1 MKTALYFLFGVACCA
16 CKLGDDAL
24 PLAEVE
30 LVEPPRSGSDSIR
43 DALERAHRA
52 YGAGDH
58 RTMIEELG
66 TVLADP
72 EADDP
77 ARANAIELVDAALAE
92 SQGKLDTGFEL
103 PPGVTW
109 MRLLFQQ
116 ADRDGTP
123 AYLAMLNGGLEPGVE
138 MDEIRIV
145 REKDGK
151 VLASRR
157 SQLGYFESG
166 VEKSNAYFYI
176 HTTHARFP
184 MSAGAYRLEWSL
196 SDGTSGSSRVVVPTL
211 RLDDLPRLIEP
222 AKGDVTGAQ
231 PTIRWQ
237 PPSWISDKPF
247 GRVLLEAR
255 VETRPP
261 YAAQRW
267 ATWSE
272 DRDLTQITVGDGGEP
287 AGARLDPGADYT
299 VAVQYQWRIQYGELQ
314 LGSVARAQRALS
326 VGSN

>member
-1 MKTALYFLFGVACCA
+1 MKLLVLFLLGVTCFG
-16 CKLGDDAL
+16 CKLGDDSLAS
-24 PLAEVE
+24 AEVE
-30 LVEPPRSGSDSIR
+30 AVEPARPGSDSIR
-43 DALERAHRA
+43 DALDRAHRA

-58 RTMIEELG
+58 RKMIDELG

-72 EADDP
+72 EADDA
-77 ARANAIELVDAALAE
+77 ARSNSIELVDAAVVD
-92 SQGKLDTGFEL
+92 SHGRLDTGFEL

-123 AYLAMLNGGLEPGVE
+123 AYLAMLNGGLMPGVE
-138 MDEIRIV
+138 IDEIRIV
-145 REKDGK
+145 RERDGK

-157 SQLGYFESG
+157 SQLGYFETG
-166 VEKSNAYFYI
+166 VEKKRYFYI
-176 HTTHARFP
+176 HTTDSRFP
-184 MSAGAYRLEWSL
+184 MSAGAYRLEWSFA
-196 SDGTSGSSRVVVPTL
+196 DGTSGSSRVVVPTL

-222 AKGDVTGAQ
+222 ARGDVVGVQ

-247 GRVLLEAR
+247 GQVLLEAR
-255 VETRPP
+255 VETHPP

-267 ATWSE
+267 AIWSE

-314 LGSVARAQRALS
+314 LGSVARAQRELT
-326 VGSN
+326 VGSR